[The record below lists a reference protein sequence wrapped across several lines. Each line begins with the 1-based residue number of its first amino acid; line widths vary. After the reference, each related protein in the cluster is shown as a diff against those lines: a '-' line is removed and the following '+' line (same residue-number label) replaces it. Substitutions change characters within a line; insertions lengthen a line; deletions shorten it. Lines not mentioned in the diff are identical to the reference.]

1 MCGASMLLHAYDNG
15 LPDREHSSCSGTG
28 KCSSK
33 TELGFRY
40 NCVQWVRPPSIQIGS
55 VETMAEN
62 GSAVCFLN
70 SVSKAP
76 PTSLLATLQIQQM
89 SDGVKINLG
98 VDISYVLVLIA
109 LSILTIPFSVSNPNY
124 FSVDFKKI
132 QAEVN
137 SNCFLQDANITP
149 FR

>member
-1 MCGASMLLHAYDNG
+1 M
-15 LPDREHSSCSGTG
+15 
-28 KCSSK
+28 
-33 TELGFRY
+33 
-40 NCVQWVRPPSIQIGS
+40 
-55 VETMAEN
+55 
-62 GSAVCFLN
+62 FLN
-70 SVSKAP
+70 PVSKAP